1 MTDLKRYRMFIDGRW
16 VDAEDGKT
24 FESVNPANGRP
35 WAVFPSATAK
45 DTDRAVK
52 AAHRAFEEGPWA
64 KLTPTERGKL
74 LRRLAAL
81 MPAASEELGR
91 IETIDTGKLFKETRW
106 QANRLAESYEFYAG
120 LADKV
125 HGETLPIDK
134 PDVFVCTVREPLGV
148 IAAVVPWNSQ
158 LSLTAVKM
166 GPALAAGNTI
176 VIKASEHA
184 SAAVLEFAKL
194 VEAAGFPPG
203 VVNVLTGFG
212 EPCGRAL
219 TTHPLVARISFTGGL
234 TAARQVVQN
243 SAENLAQVSLEL
255 GGKSPVLVFEDADLD
270 SATSGVLTGIFG
282 ASGQSCVAGS
292 RLYLQEK
299 IADKLLTKL
308 LDQAKAI
315 RIGDPLADDTQ
326 MGPLATEGQRTR
338 IEAAVETATREGAT
352 VLHRRQAAAPVQR
365 RLVLRADRR
374 RLPGTAPADRRYRA
388 VRAGAERAAL
398 QGRGGRGSAR
408 QRHAVRARLRRL
420 HQGCRPR
427 HAGGEADPLGH
438 RLGQHLSHGVRAR
451 PVWRLQEQR
460 LRARGR
466 LPVDLRLHPAED
478 DLGQQLD
485 RAGRQSLRHA
495 LNDAEPAEPERS
507 RPPAAPRGPPA
518 RSLTA
523 PPIAP
528 VLDPRVN
535 GAIPQI
541 RGGSSPVEHGSAPS
555 AVMPR

>member
-1 MTDLKRYRMFIDGRW
+1 MAELKRYRMFIDGAW

-52 AAHRAFEEGPWA
+52 AADRAFQEGPWA

-74 LRRLAAL
+74 LRRLAGL

-125 HGETLPIDK
+125 HGETLPIDR

-148 IAAVVPWNSQ
+148 VAAVVPWNSQ

-299 IADKLLTKL
+299 IADKLLTRL
-308 LDQAKAI
+308 LDQAKQI

-326 MGPLATEGQRTR
+326 MGPLATEGQRSR
-338 IEAAVETATREGAT
+338 IEAAVETAKREGAT
-352 VLHRRQAAAPVQR
+352 VLH
-365 RLVLRADRR
+365 
-374 RLPGTAPADRRYRA
+374 
-388 VRAGAERAAL
+388 
-398 QGRGGRGSAR
+398 GGK
-408 QRHAVRARLRRL
+408 
-420 HQGCRPR
+420 RPSR
-427 HAGGEADPLGH
+427 FNDGWYYEPTVVDCP
-438 RLGQHLSHGVRAR
+438 
-451 PVWRLQEQR
+451 EQR
-460 LRARGR
+460 LQIVDTELFGPVLSVLRFKDEADAVRLANDTQYGLASGIFTKDVGRAMRVAKQIRSGIVWVNTYRMVSALAPFGGFKNSGYGR
-466 LPVDLRLHPAED
+466 E
-478 DLGQQLD
+478 G
-485 RAGRQSLRHA
+485 GFQSIY
-495 LNDAEPAEPERS
+495 DYT
-507 RPPAAPRGPPA
+507 RPKTVWV
-518 RSLTA
+518 SSSTA
-523 PPIAP
+523 PVANPF
-528 VLDPRVN
+528 
-535 GAIPQI
+535 
-541 RGGSSPVEHGSAPS
+541 
-555 AVMPR
+555 VMR